1 MANGNTASLV
11 GLQDQLNT
19 VRSEVFTI
27 NSGLQNIASLIQTD
41 SFLDQQRLRD
51 EREQQRLLNEREIRL
66 GQEEQL
72 QQRVSASLVQPV
84 VKLENKIT
92 PIFERITSV
101 LKYLFVGFLGKNIL
115 GILNAGAT
123 KSVQAIT
130 SIGSVVRNAFGFI
143 GSGFALLKSGFSSI
157 INGVQSITSKIGKT
171 ALVLVSSPFKAIS
184 DIFKNLFKVGGTG
197 GAAAAGA
204 AATTAGIASKTG
216 ILEAFKSVGK
226 LGVGALGVVATAQ
239 NVKEGDVAGAALSG
253 AATIPNPFQI
263 PAMIGSAVYELS
275 TGGGIDFGKMLSS
288 GKEAT
293 QKFNFNINQ
302 FNPMNIDFS
311 QMGKNLFGTE
321 KPNLDAP
328 AKEVQGK
335 VETPKT
341 TSTKPVKLE
350 SIPQQSIKQQPNI
363 GALPEPAP
371 DIVYLQNSQQ
381 NNTPVASGGT
391 QTLTDVPLIP
401 SSNPDNFYALYAQV
415 SYNVVI

>member
-27 NSGLQNIASLIQTD
+27 NSGLQNIAGLIQTD
-41 SFLDQQRLRD
+41 SFLDQQKLRD

-84 VKLENKIT
+84 VKLENRIT

-101 LKYLFVGFLGKNIL
+101 LKYLFVGFLGKNVLDIL
-115 GILNAGAT
+115 KAGAT

-197 GAAAAGA
+197 GSAAAAS
-204 AATTAGIASKTG
+204 TAGIASKTG

-263 PAMIGSAVYELS
+263 PAMIGSAAYELS

-321 KPNLDAP
+321 TTNLDAP
-328 AKEVQGK
+328 AKEVKGK

-350 SIPQQSIKQQPNI
+350 SIAQQSIKQQPNI
-363 GALPEPAP
+363 GALPEPSP

>member
-27 NSGLQNIASLIQTD
+27 NSGLQNIAGLIQTD
-41 SFLDQQRLRD
+41 SFLDQQKLRD

-157 INGVQSITSKIGKT
+157 INGVQSITSKIGNT
-171 ALVLVSSPFKAIS
+171 AIKLVSSPFKAIS

-197 GAAAAGA
+197 GGAAAGA
-204 AATTAGIASKTG
+204 AATTAESGLLK
-216 ILEAFKSVGK
+216 ILQTVGK
-226 LGVGALGVVATAQ
+226 VGGTALGAVATAQ
-239 NVKEGDVAGAALSG
+239 NIKEGDVAGAALSG
-253 AATIPNPFQI
+253 AATIPNPFQM
-263 PAMIGSAVYELS
+263 PAIIGSVAYELS

-321 KPNLDAP
+321 TTNLDAP
-328 AKEVQGK
+328 AKEVKGK

-371 DIVYLQNSQQ
+371 DIVYLQNSQK
-381 NNTPVASGGT
+381 NNTSVASGGT

-415 SYNVVI
+415 SYNVVM